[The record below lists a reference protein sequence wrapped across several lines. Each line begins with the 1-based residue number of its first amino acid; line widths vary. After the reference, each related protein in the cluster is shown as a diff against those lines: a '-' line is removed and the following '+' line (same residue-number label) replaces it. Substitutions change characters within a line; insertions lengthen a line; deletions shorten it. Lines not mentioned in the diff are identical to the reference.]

1 MSRPHP
7 APPSPAGSHRESG
20 WNLGSTNGSRYMATT
35 VWAILSAIVGTPKHA
50 DPAAVGLG
58 DLHCS
63 HRGREVRPRAH
74 PVPDP
79 VEVVLQIGLE
89 LAQGHLVHPR
99 GALVGRDPPVRLP
112 HDRLGNRKRL
122 VLGLWHVPSI
132 PPGAGA
138 PVDRTGHPW

>member
-1 MSRPHP
+1 
-7 APPSPAGSHRESG
+7 
-20 WNLGSTNGSRYMATT
+20 MATT

-99 GALVGRDPPVRLP
+99 GAPCWPRPAGTPPSPSAWESQTACPWALACSLDSSRGR
-112 HDRLGNRKRL
+112 
-122 VLGLWHVPSI
+122 S
-132 PPGAGA
+132 PG
-138 PVDRTGHPW
+138 